1 MSKNNSIQFL
11 LSVLL
16 SVVATGI
23 NYLITLLLTRYI
35 TETLGVE
42 AQGFVTLAKTIS
54 GYALILTTALNSFA
68 ARFISVEWHKGEYE
82 KANKY
87 FNSIFFA
94 NVVLSLLILA
104 ISTGAI
110 IVLEY
115 IIKIPSELVL
125 DVKILFS
132 LDIIA
137 FCISSCST
145 VFLCPCIVKNRLDLS
160 NVLKIGSLVLE
171 ALFLFFS
178 FKMLKPH
185 IFYVGIGLIVSSLF
199 ITVSNM
205 IATRFLTP
213 QLIIN
218 IKQVSYRTV
227 KEITIPGLWNSINML
242 GNTLNTGLDLFV
254 CNLMLSALKTGL
266 LSIIKSVSTI
276 FSSLF
281 HLIAIPFQPLQ
292 LKYYSSGDKNKLIES
307 FKYGIKLNG
316 CLSNL
321 LFAGFFVFGIAYFKL
336 WVPSQPS
343 DFLQNICIVTII
355 GSVIEGA
362 VYPLYYVYTLTLKN
376 RVPCIVT
383 VASGL
388 LNVLGMFIL
397 IRFFNFDV
405 YGVVLTT
412 TVLTWIVNFI
422 FNPIYS
428 AYCLKIKKTTFY
440 PCLVRHIVSSALITG
455 VFYLLSLAFYPS
467 TWLELI
473 IVALYCSLIGIII
486 HFAVVLNKNDWFI
499 ILSKLK
505 ILPKKNANSTKIN
518 K

>member
-1 MSKNNSIQFL
+1 MLKNNSLRFL
-11 LSVLL
+11 LTVFL

-82 KANKY
+82 KANRF

-94 NVVLSLLILA
+94 NIVLSLLILFV
-104 ISTGAI
+104 SVGAI
-110 IVLEY
+110 LVLEY
-115 IIKIPSELVL
+115 IINIPPELVT
-125 DVKILFS
+125 DVKILFL
-132 LDIIA
+132 LDVIA

-145 VFLCPCIVKNRLDLS
+145 VFLCPCVVKNRLDLS
-160 NVLKIGSLVLE
+160 NILKIGSLVFE
-171 ALFLFFS
+171 ALFLLLS
-178 FKMLKPH
+178 FKLLKPN

-199 ITVSNM
+199 IVVSNA
-205 IATRFLTP
+205 IATKVLMP
-213 QLIIN
+213 ELKIN
-218 IKQVSYRTV
+218 ARLVSAQTIKEVAF
-227 KEITIPGLWNSINML
+227 PGLWNSINML
-242 GNTLNTGLDLFV
+242 GNTLNTGLDLLV

-266 LSIIKSVSTI
+266 LSVIKSVSTI

-281 HLIAIPFQPLQ
+281 HLVAIPFQPIQ
-292 LKYYSSGDKNKLIES
+292 LRYYSNNDKDKLIES

-321 LFAGFFVFGIAYFKL
+321 LFAGFFVFGTAYFKL

-343 DFLQNICIVTII
+343 DFLQSICIVTII
-355 GSVIEGA
+355 GSVVEGA

-376 RVPCIVT
+376 RIPCLVT
-383 VASGL
+383 IASGL

-397 IRFFNFDV
+397 IKFFNADV

-428 AYCLKIKKTTFY
+428 ASCLKIKKATFY
-440 PCLVRHIVSSALITG
+440 PCLVRHLISSVLMTG

-467 TWLELI
+467 NWIELI
-473 IVALYCSLIGIII
+473 VVALYCSLIGIII
-486 HFAVVLNKNDWFI
+486 HFAIVLSKNDWNMV
-499 ILSKLK
+499 LSRIHL
-505 ILPKKNANSTKIN
+505 IPNKKQ
-518 K
+518 